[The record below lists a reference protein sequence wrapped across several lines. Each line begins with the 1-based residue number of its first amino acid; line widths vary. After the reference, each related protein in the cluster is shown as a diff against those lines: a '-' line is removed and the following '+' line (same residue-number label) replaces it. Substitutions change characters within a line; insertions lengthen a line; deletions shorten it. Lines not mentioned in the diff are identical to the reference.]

1 MNTETLKTLFMQ
13 LKYSLM
19 KHCMLSF
26 VLLVLFSTIA
36 SGQERDTVFIKMREG
51 AGYHIDTVFFESPMQ
66 RRILVGTTILPSTRN
81 QMYARGYGLYLDKV
95 TSSKCSQ
102 MVDHEDVGEGNI
114 KSIVDTDST
123 LTVDISITENCCH
136 SFLCDISTDSTATLN
151 LIYHEYGGYCAC
163 NCCFGLTYHLSKAN
177 YQVFPKI
184 KAVMINNKRETLKE
198 IKR

>member
-1 MNTETLKTLFMQ
+1 MNTKTLKILFMQ

-51 AGYHIDTVFFESPMQ
+51 AGYHIDTVFFESSMQ
-66 RRILVGTTILPSTRN
+66 RRILVGTTVLPSTQN
-81 QMYARGYGLYLDKV
+81 QIGARGYGLYFHKISYSACKDNIYDLG
-95 TSSKCSQ
+95 TSKI
-102 MVDHEDVGEGNI
+102 NTI
-114 KSIVDTDST
+114 IDTDST

-184 KAVMINNKRETLKE
+184 KAVMINNKRETLKV